1 MIGRI
6 AATCMP
12 SSSPAEWLHPGGTA
26 LLLVDLQQGTCGDAQ
41 SRPDADFDRLFR
53 ATTLP
58 NAERVLAAARRGGL
72 EVIHTVIANLTADG
86 RDRSF
91 DYKRCGMGF
100 PPGSRAAA
108 VIAELAPVA
117 DELVLPKSSS
127 SPFSSTSLDYLLRN
141 LGIHTLVV
149 IGLLTDQCIDHT
161 VKDAA
166 DRGYRVVCVHDAC
179 QAVTPERHAAALEC
193 FAGYAEQI
201 SGGEFVA
208 AMDLAASGEPR
219 RGGVLG
225 DSAEV
230 GADLKA
236 DFAAEIDSLFG

>member
-1 MIGRI
+1 
-6 AATCMP
+6 MP
-12 SSSPAEWLHPGGTA
+12 SSSPAEWLHPGATA

-41 SRPDADFDRLFR
+41 PRPDPDFDARFR

-58 NAERVLAAARRGGL
+58 NAERVLAAAREGGL

-86 RDRSF
+86 RDRSL

-100 PPGSRAAA
+100 PPGSRAAE
-108 VIAELAPVA
+108 VIAELAPLA
-117 DELVLPKSSS
+117 DEPVLPKSSS
-127 SPFSSTSLDYLLRN
+127 SPFSSTVLDYLLRN
-141 LGIHTLVV
+141 LGVRSLVV

-193 FAGYAEQI
+193 FAGYGEQI
-201 SGGEFVA
+201 GSGDFVA
-208 AMDLAASGEPR
+208 ALNLAADGLS
-219 RGGVLG
+219 
-225 DSAEV
+225 
-230 GADLKA
+230 
-236 DFAAEIDSLFG
+236 

>member
-1 MIGRI
+1 
-6 AATCMP
+6 MP
-12 SSSPAEWLHPGGTA
+12 SCPPAEWLHPGGTA

-41 SRPDADFDRLFR
+41 PRPDADFDRRFR

-100 PPGSRAAA
+100 PPGSRAAE
-108 VIAELAPVA
+108 VIAELAPLA

-141 LGIHTLVV
+141 LGVRTLVV

-179 QAVTPERHAAALEC
+179 QAVTPERHTAALAC
-193 FAGYAEQI
+193 FAGYGAQI
-201 SGGEFVA
+201 SSGEFVA
-208 AMDLAASGEPR
+208 ELDLAASGEPR
-219 RGGVLG
+219 RGGFLSSSAVL
-225 DSAEV
+225 

>member
-1 MIGRI
+1 
-6 AATCMP
+6 MP

>member
-1 MIGRI
+1 MP
-6 AATCMP
+6 P
-12 SSSPAEWLHPGGTA
+12 SSPSEWFHPGATA

-41 SRPDADFDRLFR
+41 PRPDPDFDRRF
-53 ATTLP
+53 AAATLP
-58 NAERVLAAARRGGL
+58 NARRVLAAARRARL

-108 VIAELAPVA
+108 VIPELAPLA

-141 LGIHTLVV
+141 LAVRTLVV

-179 QAVTPERHAAALEC
+179 QAVTPERHAAALDC

-201 SGGEFVA
+201 SSGDFVA
-208 AMDLAASGEPR
+208 ELDLAASGEAR
-219 RGGVLG
+219 RGGFLGGSAVL
-225 DSAEV
+225 A
-230 GADLKA
+230 ADLKS
-236 DFAAEIDSLFG
+236 DFATEIDSLFG